1 MSLRENLEGFLAHTE
16 HVRNLLARGEDG
28 YQQEFTA
35 LKTQSQ
41 RYKTEKAY
49 ATKAGENENNIRK
62 NRYKDIL
69 PFDYTRIK
77 LPEIEG
83 IVGSDY
89 INASTVKGYSGKN
102 TYVAAQ
108 APLPQTVMD
117 FWRMIWDVNATIIV
131 MSCNEYE
138 MGKHKCER
146 YWVDE
151 GEIKDFNDIKVSMIS
166 QRRVQPDFLI
176 RTLKV
181 KRGSEEERVI
191 NQFHYTAWPDHGVP
205 NSVLP
210 IIDMV
215 KLVREYQ
222 PHDDVPLL
230 IHCSAG
236 CGRTGT
242 ICVIDFVFNQLKQ
255 EAIGADFS
263 LYELVQEMRRQR
275 PAMVQ
280 TRDQYELVHRAVA
293 AMFNKQLEEK
303 FDDYSRVYENV
314 HLKPPQMD
322 KPRMPPGAGK
332 VAHSPNQ
339 QRKRHSDHNYV
350 NAMPGQIEGDMVRV
364 PTLPGSKGNRPHSI
378 DNASLDVPIYANM
391 RDELEKDMTE
401 AASNSSQSDL
411 TRKHRSSVRKTKEVF
426 SELENLFD
434 TDITPLPG
442 VTTPPPTSPKP
453 TLTNKPSFSKPVVSA
468 KPSNGGGAR
477 PPPTAV
483 KPHVN
488 NAERPPIKPSIVNL
502 ERPVPMQRK
511 NKPKLPEGKSY
522 DRSVSPQRNLPR
534 NVVADSLISSSE
546 QNKPANFNPF
556 LRSTSTDIRRKS
568 GPSDETSQ
576 GLINTKDPAQR
587 SISVGVTDSTENR
600 RSNNNPQ
607 IISKLNQVLAGGNIK
622 PSELRPSKSTNV
634 LDLPL
639 QNLQKNHVP
648 SHHRHRQNQGSV
660 RMVTNMNRFLYYN
673 LRIKMMLTK
682 ANIDFQCR

>member
-314 HLKPPQMD
+314 HLKPPQDQYELVSLQSPQMD

-350 NAMPGQIEGDMVRV
+350 NAMPDHMEHNKEQESSSAGTKLKFREFYHKKKDDLKKKTEGFKDK
-364 PTLPGSKGNRPHSI
+364 TGGILSKIGDAVKKS
-378 DNASLDVPIYANM
+378 D
-391 RDELEKDMTE
+391 T
-401 AASNSSQSDL
+401 SSSTQS
-411 TRKHRSSVRKTKEVF
+411 SSSTVQNPP
-426 SELENLFD
+426 S
-434 TDITPLPG
+434 G
-442 VTTPPPTSPKP
+442 PPP
-453 TLTNKPSFSKPVVSA
+453 
-468 KPSNGGGAR
+468 R
-477 PPPTAV
+477 PPPQIANQTEIIE
-483 KPHVN
+483 KTL
-488 NAERPPIKPSIVNL
+488 KNL
-502 ERPVPMQRK
+502 EKQPDQPFMYNNHDISYPNRVP
-511 NKPKLPEGKSY
+511 KPKPPRQPPQVWADRAQGQVSY
-522 DRSVSPQRNLPR
+522 V
-534 NVVADSLISSSE
+534 
-546 QNKPANFNPF
+546 
-556 LRSTSTDIRRKS
+556 
-568 GPSDETSQ
+568 
-576 GLINTKDPAQR
+576 
-587 SISVGVTDSTENR
+587 
-600 RSNNNPQ
+600 
-607 IISKLNQVLAGGNIK
+607 
-622 PSELRPSKSTNV
+622 
-634 LDLPL
+634 PL
-639 QNLQKNHVP
+639 
-648 SHHRHRQNQGSV
+648 
-660 RMVTNMNRFLYYN
+660 
-673 LRIKMMLTK
+673 
-682 ANIDFQCR
+682 